1 MGLFRKN
8 KGTPLKELER
18 YHGKR
23 VSYVVEREGAE
34 ENVIGRTGGISVD
47 SEKLVVV
54 CDGHEVFRCSTD
66 GIVCAELMSHN
77 GADIKG
83 RDMTTGSFVISLCI
97 TQTKGDIFANA
108 LSLHIILS
116 HCSGNII
123 IVGKERPTV
132 KKTS

>member
-1 MGLFRKN
+1 MGLFRKIKITPM
-8 KGTPLKELER
+8 KGLNAIIGNRFLC
-18 YHGKR
+18 Y
-23 VSYVVEREGAE
+23 EREGAE

-83 RDMTTGSFVISLCI
+83 RDMTTGKLRHIVVHY
-97 TQTKGDIFANA
+97 AN
-108 LSLHIILS
+108 
-116 HCSGNII
+116 
-123 IVGKERPTV
+123 KR
-132 KKTS
+132 

>member
-66 GIVCAELMSHN
+66 GMSHN
-77 GADIKG
+77 GVDIKG
-83 RDMTTGSFVISLCI
+83 RDMTTGKLRHIVVHY
-97 TQTKGDIFANA
+97 AN
-108 LSLHIILS
+108 
-116 HCSGNII
+116 
-123 IVGKERPTV
+123 KR
-132 KKTS
+132 

>member
-1 MGLFRKN
+1 M
-8 KGTPLKELER
+8 KELER

-97 TQTKGDIFANA
+97 TQTKGDIFANV

-123 IVGKERPTV
+123 TVGKERPTV

>member
-1 MGLFRKN
+1 M
-8 KGTPLKELER
+8 KELER

-97 TQTKGDIFANA
+97 MQTKGDIFANA

-123 IVGKERPTV
+123 TVGKERPTV

>member
-77 GADIKG
+77 GYKG
-83 RDMTTGSFVISLCI
+83 QGYDHREASSYRCALRKQKVIFLQMHSLC
-97 TQTKGDIFANA
+97 T
-108 LSLHIILS
+108 
-116 HCSGNII
+116 
-123 IVGKERPTV
+123 
-132 KKTS
+132 

>member
-54 CDGHEVFRCSTD
+54 CDRTRGFQVQYRRH
-66 GIVCAELMSHN
+66 
-77 GADIKG
+77 
-83 RDMTTGSFVISLCI
+83 SL
-97 TQTKGDIFANA
+97 
-108 LSLHIILS
+108 
-116 HCSGNII
+116 
-123 IVGKERPTV
+123 R
-132 KKTS
+132 

>member
-54 CDGHEVFRCSTD
+54 CDGHEVFRCST
-66 GIVCAELMSHN
+66 E
-77 GADIKG
+77 G
-83 RDMTTGSFVISLCI
+83 RDMTTGKLRHIVVHY
-97 TQTKGDIFANA
+97 AN
-108 LSLHIILS
+108 
-116 HCSGNII
+116 
-123 IVGKERPTV
+123 KR
-132 KKTS
+132 

>member
-8 KGTPLKELER
+8 KGTPLKDLER

-66 GIVCAELMSHN
+66 GIVCVELMSHN

-83 RDMTTGSFVISLCI
+83 RDMTTGKLRHIVVHY
-97 TQTKGDIFANA
+97 AN
-108 LSLHIILS
+108 
-116 HCSGNII
+116 
-123 IVGKERPTV
+123 KR
-132 KKTS
+132 

>member
-54 CDGHEVFRCSTD
+54 LT
-66 GIVCAELMSHN
+66 L
-77 GADIKG
+77 
-83 RDMTTGSFVISLCI
+83 
-97 TQTKGDIFANA
+97 
-108 LSLHIILS
+108 
-116 HCSGNII
+116 
-123 IVGKERPTV
+123 
-132 KKTS
+132 

>member
-23 VSYVVEREGAE
+23 VSYVVEREGAD

-66 GIVCAELMSHN
+66 GIVCAELQRS
-77 GADIKG
+77 GYKG
-83 RDMTTGSFVISLCI
+83 QGYDHREASPYRCALRKQKVIFLQMYSLC
-97 TQTKGDIFANA
+97 T
-108 LSLHIILS
+108 
-116 HCSGNII
+116 
-123 IVGKERPTV
+123 
-132 KKTS
+132 

>member
-83 RDMTTGSFVISLCI
+83 RENVLELQHQQQHHQYMLI
-97 TQTKGDIFANA
+97 TLVVLKEV
-108 LSLHIILS
+108 LHHKVQVL
-116 HCSGNII
+116 
-123 IVGKERPTV
+123 
-132 KKTS
+132 

>member
-1 MGLFRKN
+1 MQERKMGLFRKN

-34 ENVIGRTGGISVD
+34 ENVIGRTGGRVSMIQSVD

-83 RDMTTGSFVISLCI
+83 RDMTTGKLRHIVVHY
-97 TQTKGDIFANA
+97 AN
-108 LSLHIILS
+108 
-116 HCSGNII
+116 
-123 IVGKERPTV
+123 KR
-132 KKTS
+132 

>member
-1 MGLFRKN
+1 MGFFKRN

-34 ENVIGRTGGISVD
+34 ENVIGRTGGIIKRKYHQNIAYVD

-83 RDMTTGSFVISLCI
+83 RDMTTGKLRHIVVHY
-97 TQTKGDIFANA
+97 AN
-108 LSLHIILS
+108 
-116 HCSGNII
+116 
-123 IVGKERPTV
+123 KR
-132 KKTS
+132 